1 MTLTIVVSAV
11 AALIV
16 GICLGYIVFRYVI
29 KGIYNE
35 MLEKARKE
43 KEKLQDGTK
52 ESIEKKSF

>member
-35 MLEKARKE
+35 MLEKAE
-43 KEKLQDGTK
+43 KE
-52 ESIEKKSF
+52 